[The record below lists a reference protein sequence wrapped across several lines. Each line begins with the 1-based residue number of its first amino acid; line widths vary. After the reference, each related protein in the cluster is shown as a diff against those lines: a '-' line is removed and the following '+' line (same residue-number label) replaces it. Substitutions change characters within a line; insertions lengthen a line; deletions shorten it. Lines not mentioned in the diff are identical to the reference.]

1 MNTNIMTN
9 VQKNFSKVKISAIKH
24 SPQICVAAGIVG
36 VVASAVLAC
45 RATMKL
51 DEVLEEPKKN
61 LDDIHSY
68 VEQNGYTEEYT
79 EEDSK
84 KDTAIAYTK
93 ATVAVVK
100 LYAPSVILGAASI
113 ASIVMSHKILTKRN
127 AALAA
132 AYTAVDTGFKEYRKR
147 VADRF
152 GEEVE
157 KEIRYNL
164 QSKEVTE
171 TVTDENGKKKKVKK
185 NETFVDPELLTLSP
199 YAKVFD
205 EGCAG
210 WTKDPEYN
218 RMTVKKIESW
228 ANQKLKT
235 QGYLFLN
242 DVYDALG
249 FPLTKAGHV
258 VGWIYDEKNP
268 IGDNYVDFGMYN
280 FNHQANIN
288 FVNGYERNIV
298 LDFNVDGNIYEYVW

>member
-1 MNTNIMTN
+1 MNNIVAN
-9 VQKNFSKVKISAIKH
+9 VQKNFSKVKVSAIKH
-24 SPQICVAAGIVG
+24 SPEICVAVGIVG
-36 VVASAVLAC
+36 VVASAVMAC
-45 RATMKL
+45 RATLKL
-51 DEVLEEPKKN
+51 NEVLEESKKDI
-61 LDDIHSY
+61 DDVHTY
-68 VEQNGYTEEYT
+68 VERNGYTEEYT

-84 KDTAIAYTK
+84 KNLAIAYAK
-93 ATVAVVK
+93 GTVAVVK
-100 LYAPSVILGAASI
+100 TYAPAVVLGAVSI
-113 ASIVMSHKILTKRN
+113 ASIVMSHKILSKRN

-152 GEEVE
+152 GDEVE

-199 YAKVFD
+199 YAKIFE
-205 EGCAG
+205 EGCTG
-210 WTKDPEYN
+210 WTKDPEFN
-218 RMTVKKIESW
+218 LMTVKKVENW

-242 DVYDALG
+242 DVYDAFG

-258 VGWIYDEKNP
+258 VGWIYDEENP
-268 IGDNYVDFGMYN
+268 IGDNCVDFGLYN
-280 FNHQANIN
+280 LNDQAHID
-288 FVNGYERNIV
+288 FVNGRERNVV
-298 LDFNVDGNIYEYVW
+298 LDFNVDGNIFDYVW

>member
-1 MNTNIMTN
+1 MNNIVAN
-9 VQKNFSKVKISAIKH
+9 VQKNFSKVKVSAIKH
-24 SPQICVAAGIVG
+24 SPEICVAVGIVG
-36 VVASAVLAC
+36 VVASAVMAC
-45 RATMKL
+45 RATLKL
-51 DEVLEEPKKN
+51 NEVLEESKKDI
-61 LDDIHSY
+61 DDVHTY
-68 VEQNGYTEEYT
+68 VERNGYTEEYT

-84 KDTAIAYTK
+84 KDLAIAYTK
-93 ATVAVVK
+93 GTVAVVK
-100 LYAPSVILGAASI
+100 TYAPAVVLGAVSI
-113 ASIVMSHKILTKRN
+113 ASIVMSHKILSKRN

-152 GEEVE
+152 GDEVE

-199 YAKVFD
+199 YAKIFE
-205 EGCAG
+205 EGCTG
-210 WTKDPEYN
+210 WTKDPEFN
-218 RMTVKKIESW
+218 LMTVKKVENW

-242 DVYDALG
+242 DVYDAFG

-258 VGWIYDEKNP
+258 VGWIYDEENP
-268 IGDNYVDFGMYN
+268 IGDNSVDFGLYN
-280 FNHQANIN
+280 LNDQAHID
-288 FVNGYERNIV
+288 FVNGRERNVV
-298 LDFNVDGNIYEYVW
+298 LDFNVDGNIFDYVW